1 MNETKSRAPLL
12 ITLAII
18 FSIAYLILAAR
29 KLPKEYQFQP
39 IWKINITKQISE
51 PKEGQEEHYFR
62 LGNNLGYF
70 TENGDITLYKSF
82 PKLASISDEYFS
94 IYNNFSKNTTFYEKN
109 GNAKGVIN
117 FEGLPY
123 IVEDRIYVMLPGG
136 NSFIKCDKDGNADW
150 QYEGIIPITAFS
162 SQSKYT
168 AVGFADGSIYIF
180 NNESGISEIEFAPGG
195 SDFPVILGID
205 ISDNGEY
212 IASVCGH
219 NKQRFVLAHREEN
232 QPKIIYHTFLDT
244 KGAYQSLVHFCND
257 NSRVIYTFEKN
268 IGIYDYK
275 QNQNNIIPIN
285 SKIISIRE
293 SDTLIFLLGKNGNEY
308 SVYLLEKT
316 NTLEGSFSFKAE
328 TAFIQ
333 TGKNSL
339 YIGKDDSISKISLER
354 K

>member
-39 IWKINITKQISE
+39 IWKINITKQITE
-51 PKEGQEEHYFR
+51 LKEGQKQHYFR

-70 TENGDITLYKSF
+70 TEDGNITLYKNF
-82 PKLASISDEYFS
+82 PHLASISNEYFT
-94 IYNNFSKNTTFYEKN
+94 IYNNYAKNTTFYENN
-109 GNAKGVIN
+109 GSAKGVIN

-123 IVEDRIYVMLPGG
+123 IVENRIYVMLPGG
-136 NSFIKCDKDGNADW
+136 TSFIKCNTDGNADW
-150 QYEGIIPITAFS
+150 HYEGILPITAFS
-162 SQSKYT
+162 SQDKYT
-168 AVGFADGSIYIF
+168 AVGFADGSISIF
-180 NNESGISEIEFAPGG
+180 NNDTGTAEIEFSPGG

-205 ISDNGEY
+205 ISDSGDY
-212 IASVCGH
+212 IAAVCGH

-232 QPKIIYHTFLDT
+232 QPKIIYHTFLNT
-244 KGAYQSLVHFCND
+244 KGTNQSLVHFCND

-293 SDTLIFLLGKNGNEY
+293 SDTLIFLLGKNGSEY
-308 SVYLLEKT
+308 SVYILEKT

-339 YIGKDDSISKISLER
+339 YVGKDDSISKISLER

>member
-18 FSIAYLILAAR
+18 FSITYLILAAR

-51 PKEGQEEHYFR
+51 LKEGQEQHYFR
-62 LGNNLGYF
+62 LGKNIGYF
-70 TENGDITLYKSF
+70 TDDGNITLFKPF
-82 PKLASISDEYFS
+82 QNLASISDTYFS
-94 IYNNFSKNTTFYEKN
+94 IFNNYTKNTTFYENN
-109 GNAKGVIN
+109 GSAKGVIN

-123 IVEDRIYVMLPGG
+123 IVEDRIYVMLAGG
-136 NSFIKCDKDGNADW
+136 NSFIKCDENGNADW
-150 QYEGIIPITAFS
+150 HYEGILPITAFS
-162 SQSKYT
+162 SNSAYT
-168 AVGFADGSIYIF
+168 AAGFADGSISIF
-180 NNESGISEIEFAPGG
+180 NNTNGISEIEFSPGG

-205 ISDNGEY
+205 ISEHGEY
-212 IASVCGH
+212 IAAVCGH
-219 NKQRFVLAHREEN
+219 NKQRFIIAHREEN

-244 KGAYQSLVHFCND
+244 KGAHQSLVHFCND

-268 IGIYDYK
+268 IGIYDYR

-293 SDTLIFLLGKNGNEY
+293 SDNLIFLLGKNASEY
-308 SVYLLEKT
+308 TVYLLEKT

-333 TGKNSL
+333 TGKDCL
-339 YIGKDDSISKISLER
+339 FIGKDDSISKISLER